1 MEANAAISGLLVV
14 AVEIR
19 GAVVGG
25 HQYVEIAVAI
35 EIGVAEAAAD
45 FWLDERFAGGCGHVL
60 EFSLAV
66 VEEKLR
72 RLGVANVAA
81 DVADGVVDVAVGD
94 DKIQGAVEVGIEERA
109 AEAESV
115 L

>member
-25 HQYVEIAVAI
+25 HQYVEIAVAV

-45 FWLDERFAGGCGHVL
+45 FWLDKRFAGSCGHGL
-60 EFSLAV
+60 KFSLALS
-66 VEEKLR
+66 EETLR
-72 RLGVANVAA
+72 RWGVADVAT

-94 DKIQGAVEVGIEERA
+94 DKVQGAVEVCVKKGA
-109 AEAESV
+109 
-115 L
+115 